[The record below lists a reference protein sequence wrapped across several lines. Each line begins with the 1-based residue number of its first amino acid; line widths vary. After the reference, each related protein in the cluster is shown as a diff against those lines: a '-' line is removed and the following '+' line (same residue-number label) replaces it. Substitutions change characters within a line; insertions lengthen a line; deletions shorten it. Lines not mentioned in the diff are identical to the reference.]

1 MNPFVANITL
11 DSTMVASNRAI
22 AHSTRKGYHSGDG
35 VGGVQGGV
43 GLKGVSVSTDTRL
56 DTQAADVEIY
66 SSQDGA
72 PIDMWYKKE
81 RDTVNIGENKEN
93 TDQKYCK
100 CK

>member
-11 DSTMVASNRAI
+11 DSTMVASKRA
-22 AHSTRKGYHSGDG
+22 T
-35 VGGVQGGV
+35 QGGV

-72 PIDMWYKKE
+72 PTDMWYKK
-81 RDTVNIGENKEN
+81 RGILPI
-93 TDQKYCK
+93 
-100 CK
+100 